1 MIVQPIF
8 TKNNLKIEGQQEY
21 GRMMLDVFWYGFG
34 VQLEKPGVGGVETA
48 VAGFCI
54 YLGYI
59 GTYHPDDSKL
69 GAPSLRSMSPI
80 FSYLRII
87 YIYIHI

>member
-1 MIVQPIF
+1 MIVQPRI

-48 VAGFCI
+48 VAGGSRSAQGPV
-54 YLGYI
+54 LSVS
-59 GTYHPDDSKL
+59 GTRGS
-69 GAPSLRSMSPI
+69 
-80 FSYLRII
+80 
-87 YIYIHI
+87 